1 MAQSDSDLKR
11 AMFTVSDAVLGAA
24 VLLAIGVYA
33 GSWLDKQ
40 FHCSPF
46 CSVGLALLGG
56 SIGLYRM
63 VVKARGLD
71 NGGSGKLPKAIGYD
85 DKDGGESWSFGKV
98 GTGNGG
104 RAVSSSPAQVEP
116 DPNITPRDARE
127 FDTTKQRMPY
137 DDFE

>member
-11 AMFTVSDAVLGAA
+11 AMFAVSDAVLGAA

-40 FHCSPF
+40 FNCSPL

-63 VVKARGLD
+63 VAKARGLD
-71 NGGSGKLPKAIGYD
+71 TGSSKLPKAIGYA
-85 DKDGGESWSFGKV
+85 DKDQGEAWSFEKSSGAA
-98 GTGNGG
+98 GT
-104 RAVSSSPAQVEP
+104 SSRTVEP
-116 DPNITPRDARE
+116 EMNVSPRAAKE
-127 FDTTKQRMPY
+127 FDSTKQRMPY
-137 DDFE
+137 DDFD

>member
-40 FHCSPF
+40 LNCSPF

-71 NGGSGKLPKAIGYD
+71 TGGSGKLPKAIGYD
-85 DKDGGESWSFGKV
+85 DKDKGESWSFAKGSSC
-98 GTGNGG
+98 TGG
-104 RAVSSSPAQVEP
+104 AESSSSAQLEP
-116 DPNITPRDARE
+116 DADVAPRAAKE